1 MHPKKRETFVL
12 SKEQTLVNLFRNNS
26 LACMGDFKRAIC
38 IFLFMHAPFIFILLQ
53 YNLLQ
58 SNLWN
63 IFNNNSLQDYFFCL
77 FVKGSHNTIDMDF
90 YGVRAGGSRKG
101 SNEGGESMI
110 IIKGINH
117 AFLSFHD

>member
-1 MHPKKRETFVL
+1 
-12 SKEQTLVNLFRNNS
+12 
-26 LACMGDFKRAIC
+26 MGDFKRAIC
-38 IFLFMHAPFIFILLQ
+38 IFLFMHAPFIFI
-53 YNLLQ
+53 LLQ